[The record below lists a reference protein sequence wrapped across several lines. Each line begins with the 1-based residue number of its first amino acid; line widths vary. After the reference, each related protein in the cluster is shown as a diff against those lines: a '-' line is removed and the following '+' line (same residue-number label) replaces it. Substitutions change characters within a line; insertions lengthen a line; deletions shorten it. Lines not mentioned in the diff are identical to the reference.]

1 MISQQQE
8 TEWID
13 RVLAGDARAYAELVD
28 GFKSFAFTIALK
40 VVGNRADAEEVA
52 QDGFIKAYQGLR
64 HFNRQSRFSTWL
76 YRIVFNAAVS
86 FKRKHKRIFFDIEK
100 VHVAD
105 GYSVHG
111 HLQEQDQAR
120 FIQRALDQLNEADR
134 LAVQLYYIKEFSME
148 EVAALLGQ
156 NENTV
161 KVRIHRARHRLG
173 EELKRMLKQEAVT
186 L

>member
-1 MISQQQE
+1 MISEKQE

-13 RVLAGDARAYAELVD
+13 RVLTGDTRAYAELVD
-28 GFKSFAFTIALK
+28 AYTSFAFTIAVK

-52 QDGFIKAYQGLR
+52 QDSFIKAFQALR
-64 HFNRQSRFSTWL
+64 HFNRQARFSTWL

-86 FKRKHKRIFFDIEK
+86 FKRRHKHVFADIEK
-100 VHVAD
+100 VYVAD
-105 GYSVHG
+105 GYSVQG

-134 LAVQLYYIKEFSME
+134 LAVQLYYIKEFSIQ
-148 EVAALLGQ
+148 EVAGLMGQ

-173 EELKRMLKQEAVT
+173 EELKKLLKQEAVT